1 MKPMA
6 GQTISLATSAISGS
20 LTEPIS
26 GKSQKHRLRGG
37 TLPEQRKVT
46 VSGSM
51 KKMDIED
58 ITQEKLRWLIEF
70 VDEMFSNLDENEID
84 TY

>member
-1 MKPMA
+1 MA

-20 LTEPIS
+20 LPEPMS
-26 GKSQKHRLRGG
+26 GKSQKDRFRGG
-37 TLPEQRKVT
+37 ILPEQRKVT

-51 KKMDIED
+51 KKMVIED

-70 VDEMFSNLDENEID
+70 VDEMFSDPHENENEND